1 VNYIDFILL
10 GGLGI
15 GFILGFKDG
24 IIRKLIGLIGFTAG
38 IVAAFIWSDTL
49 GEKLMGFFDNEIN
62 LSRVIAGILIFFVVL
77 IIFSVIK
84 RLAHPADKVNR
95 FVNQFL
101 GGIFGV
107 VQMAYFLSGF
117 LLFFHIFNL
126 PPKNIAD
133 KSLSYNTVYKILPET
148 IDFILGDKNATQD
161 YLKEFLNSAQKE
173 TDLSE

>member
-1 VNYIDFILL
+1 MNYIDFILL

-38 IVAAFIWSDTL
+38 IAAALAWADTL
-49 GEKLMGFFDNEIN
+49 GAKLMGFFDNEIN

-95 FVNQFL
+95 FLNQLL

-126 PPKNIAD
+126 PPQNIAD
-133 KSLSYNTVYKILPET
+133 KSLSYNTIYKILPET

-161 YLKEFLNSAQKE
+161 YLKEFLNTAQKE
-173 TDLSE
+173 TDIS

>member
-1 VNYIDFILL
+1 MNYIDFILL

-38 IVAAFIWSDTL
+38 IAAALVWSDTL
-49 GEKLMGFFDNEIN
+49 GAKLMGFFDNEIN

-95 FVNQFL
+95 FVNQLL

-126 PPKNIAD
+126 PPQDIAD
-133 KSLSYNTVYKILPET
+133 KSLSYNTIYKILPET

-161 YLKEFLNSAQKE
+161 YLKEFLNTAQKE
-173 TDLSE
+173 TDIS